1 MTPGDRVTYQ
11 HGHLGKLDG
20 QITAI
25 KGEWP
30 KQKID
35 VALQGRRRAALNG
48 YDDRPGSG
56 QAGASRLSLGTA

>member
-1 MTPGDRVTYQ
+1 MKPGDRVTYQ
-11 HGHLGKLDG
+11 HGLLGKLDG

-35 VALQGRRRAALNG
+35 VAYKVDGVPRSTVMTTDQAAVKLEH
-48 YDDRPGSG
+48 RV
-56 QAGASRLSLGTA
+56 

>member
-1 MTPGDRVTYQ
+1 MKPGDRVTYQ
-11 HGHLGKLDG
+11 HGLLGKLDG

-35 VALQGRRRAALNG
+35 VALKVDGVPRSYG
-48 YDDRPGSG
+48 HDDRPGIG
-56 QAGASRLSLGTA
+56 QAGASRLSLRTA